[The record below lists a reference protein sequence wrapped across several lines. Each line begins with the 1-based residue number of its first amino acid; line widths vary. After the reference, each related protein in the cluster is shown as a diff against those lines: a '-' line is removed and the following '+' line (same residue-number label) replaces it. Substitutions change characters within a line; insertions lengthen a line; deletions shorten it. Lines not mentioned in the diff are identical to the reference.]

1 MHSSDVLR
9 GDKTIYIK
17 SWKEEMQIGKRGYF
31 DAIFA
36 RLFRVPYAG
45 KNYDSS
51 SQFSQTVLTCLR
63 KKSNRKRN
71 KLKIK

>member
-1 MHSSDVLR
+1 
-9 GDKTIYIK
+9 
-17 SWKEEMQIGKRGYF
+17 MQIGKRGYF